1 MAGLKK
7 PKDPELESKWPKD
20 VKSEA
25 QSKVEEELRKQIA
38 DLQREKQER
47 AKLLNQK
54 QEKRNEKRIE
64 MKLIVSEVSFRVRN
78 YFLN

>member
-1 MAGLKK
+1 M
-7 PKDPELESKWPKD
+7 
-20 VKSEA
+20 KSEA
-25 QSKVEEELRKQIA
+25 QSNVEEELRKQIA